1 MDNRKILTLIGIILL
16 FGMMIPA
23 LTADNQTNKT
33 VTDLAGRTV
42 EIPTDVQRVAALVG
56 PSYEKIFL
64 LGAQDKIAMI
74 PPFPKQ
80 IPWAEKI
87 IPHLNDI
94 PSMTSYQDPNIEE
107 LMNKKIDVVFFW
119 DYPKPLQK
127 MTDAGIPVVFTQ
139 PTTTEGQAQSVEQ
152 FRNMIKN
159 EVSTFGDVL
168 GPDAKV
174 KADMYNQYFGEK
186 VDKILNVTSSISDN

>member
-42 EIPTDVQRVAALVG
+42 EIPTDVQCVAALVG

-64 LGAQDKIAMI
+64 LGAQDKIALI

-80 IPWAEKI
+80 MP
-87 IPHLNDI
+87 
-94 PSMTSYQDPNIEE
+94 
-107 LMNKKIDVVFFW
+107 
-119 DYPKPLQK
+119 
-127 MTDAGIPVVFTQ
+127 
-139 PTTTEGQAQSVEQ
+139 
-152 FRNMIKN
+152 
-159 EVSTFGDVL
+159 
-168 GPDAKV
+168 
-174 KADMYNQYFGEK
+174 
-186 VDKILNVTSSISDN
+186 